1 MSYHVGEVRVRSD
14 SCGPEQRAIY
24 EEAFAVFD
32 RDGDGTISSSELGDV
47 MRSLGLDPSEEEVS
61 DILVRFDADGNGEID
76 KDEFVTM
83 MNAILNCSADD
94 DQEIVE
100 AFKVFDIDGDGY
112 ITAHELFERLKNL
125 GEDLTEEDV
134 ELMLFHAD
142 IDRDGVVS
150 QSDFANMIK
159 EYEYIKT

>member
-1 MSYHVGEVRVRSD
+1 
-14 SCGPEQRAIY
+14 
-24 EEAFAVFD
+24 
-32 RDGDGTISSSELGDV
+32 